1 MTFLSTLT
9 NIMTALTKYSKK
21 ILKKDI
27 KNVYKHLRKQSAEL
41 KADSG
46 VIFFIFFQFYDF
58 YNSK

>member
-1 MTFLSTLT
+1 M
-9 NIMTALTKYSKK
+9 IALTKYSKK

-27 KNVYKHLRKQSAEL
+27 KNVYKHLRKQSAEM
-41 KADSG
+41 KADSY